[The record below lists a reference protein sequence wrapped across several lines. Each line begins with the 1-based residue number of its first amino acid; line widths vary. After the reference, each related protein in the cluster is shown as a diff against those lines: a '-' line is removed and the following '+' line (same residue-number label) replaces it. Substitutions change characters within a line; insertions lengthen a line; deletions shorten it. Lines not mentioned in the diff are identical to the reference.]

1 MADTAVLEA
10 LYRAL
15 SAGERRKLMKGIITA
30 VRREQLQRIAKQTD
44 PDGNRFAPRA
54 RPQQGRQD
62 QRTGPLFQR
71 IRLIKH
77 TVVQSTESE
86 GVMGFKGRAERIAA
100 VHQHGQMDAPR
111 KGWRP
116 VRYPVRRLL
125 GVSDQTE
132 RIVMDALEKHLLG

>member
-1 MADTAVLEA
+1 MADTSVLES

-15 SAGERRKLMKGIITA
+15 SAPERRKLLKGVITE
-30 VRREQLQRIAKQTD
+30 VRREQLQRIAKQQD
-44 PDGNRFAPRA
+44 PDGNRYASRA
-54 RPQQGRQD
+54 RPQQGRND
-62 QRTGPLFQR
+62 QKTGPLFQR

-132 RIVMDALEKHLLG
+132 RIVLEALEKHLLK

>member
-1 MADTAVLEA
+1 M
-10 LYRAL
+10 L
-15 SAGERRKLMKGIITA
+15 SVFITPCTNPTRIHSAIITA
-30 VRREQLQRIAKQTD
+30 VRREQLQRIAKQQD

>member
-1 MADTAVLEA
+1 MADTSVLES
-10 LYRAL
+10 LYRSL

-30 VRREQLQRIAKQTD
+30 VRREQLQRIGKQQD

-54 RPQQGRQD
+54 RPQQGRKD
-62 QRTGPLFQR
+62 QATGPLFKR
-71 IRLIKH
+71 LRLIKH

-86 GVMGFKGRAERIAA
+86 GVMGFKSRAERIAA

-132 RIVMDALEKHLLG
+132 RIVMEALEKHLLK

>member
-1 MADTAVLEA
+1 MADTSVLES
-10 LYRAL
+10 LYRSL

-30 VRREQLQRIAKQTD
+30 VRREQLQRIGKQQD
-44 PDGNRFAPRA
+44 PDGNRFAPRSTGQK
-54 RPQQGRQD
+54 RKD
-62 QRTGPLFQR
+62 QATGPMFKRL
-71 IRLIKH
+71 RLIRH
-77 TVVQSTESE
+77 TVMQSSESE
-86 GVMGFKGRAERIAA
+86 GVMGFKSRAERIAE

>member
-30 VRREQLQRIAKQTD
+30 VRREQLQRIAKQQD
-44 PDGNRFAPRA
+44 PDGNRFAPRSTGQK
-54 RPQQGRQD
+54 RKD
-62 QRTGPLFQR
+62 QATGPMFKRL
-71 IRLIKH
+71 RLIKH

-86 GVMGFKGRAERIAA
+86 GVMGFKSRAERIAA

-132 RIVMDALEKHLLG
+132 RIVMEALEKHLLG

>member
-1 MADTAVLEA
+1 MADTSILES
-10 LYRAL
+10 LYRSLTAP
-15 SAGERRKLMKGIITA
+15 ERRKLMKGIITA
-30 VRREQLQRIAKQTD
+30 VRREQLQRIAKQQD

-132 RIVMDALEKHLLG
+132 RIVMDALEKQLLG

>member
-1 MADTAVLEA
+1 MADTSVLESI
-10 LYRAL
+10 YRSLTA
-15 SAGERRKLMKGIITA
+15 SERRKLMKGIITA
-30 VRREQLQRIAKQTD
+30 VRREQLQRIGKQTD
-44 PDGNRFAPRA
+44 PDGNRFAPRSTGQK
-54 RPQQGRQD
+54 RKD
-62 QRTGPLFQR
+62 QATGPMFKRL
-71 IRLIKH
+71 RLIKH

-86 GVMGFKGRAERIAA
+86 GVMGFKSRAERIAA

-132 RIVMDALEKHLLG
+132 RIVMEELEKHLLK

>member
-30 VRREQLQRIAKQTD
+30 VRREQLQRIGKQQD
-44 PDGNRFAPRA
+44 PDGNRFAPRSTGQK
-54 RPQQGRQD
+54 RKD
-62 QRTGPLFQR
+62 QATGPMFKRL
-71 IRLIKH
+71 RLIRH
-77 TVVQSTESE
+77 TVVQSSETE
-86 GVMGFKGRAERIAA
+86 GVMGFKSRAERIAA

-132 RIVMDALEKHLLG
+132 RIVMEALEKHLLK

>member
-1 MADTAVLEA
+1 MADTAVLET

-15 SAGERRKLMKGIITA
+15 SAGERRKLMKGIITT
-30 VRREQLQRIAKQTD
+30 VRREQLQRIAKQQD

-77 TVVQSTESE
+77 TVVQSTESQ

-100 VHQHGQMDAPR
+100 VHQHGEMDAPR

-116 VRYPVRRLL
+116 VRDPVRRLL

-132 RIVMDALEKHLLG
+132 RIVLEALEKHLLG